1 MSDADSSPPSL
12 FLRQPL
18 VRRFLYFAFT
28 TCGVGCAATIEPY
41 DAAPP
46 SRPNAP
52 RSVVATRI
60 SAATIAGTEYFSSTR
75 LRVSWTAPESGVVPR
90 YEVSWSEAGSQSRS
104 LRVVTTTTIDLS
116 DLASGTAY
124 RIDVAPC
131 SAVNC
136 STSDTA
142 STAAQT
148 PAEVWHMQ
156 GAGSSIAGLTRI
168 VSDGNVKIHVL
179 RYGTGSAST
188 GRLLM
193 YYGPMQQ
200 AAKGLAVA
208 TTATAANYLSFDS
221 RAGSAGLV
229 SPPSAA
235 TLVREVAT
243 GQGVPLAANLGA
255 RIRLF
260 FEAAGADGRTRIMS
274 LDSQDGYTGFDFNSG
289 ASAVCATQADY
300 STDGGCAP
308 TIAIGVD
315 GDAVAPNAR
324 IPNARQFKIGVPTM
338 TDWRWDGAAGT
349 FMVFT
354 TDLVAGCSTVQPNQG
369 YAMWTGSAWQVQYLA
384 NGCPKLFQS
393 MQAAHPLHLGGT
405 RFKMYYGDPSDQ
417 TGRVTG
423 SNLPFLGPK
432 KVIYANGARSG
443 DPNRV
448 DFEDWDATSAG
459 RRLVFLWPSG
469 SQLNATALGYI
480 DDFSI
485 VMPTGAPDLQVLYLA
500 ITDGTV
506 APFTSAAVLI
516 NP

>member
-1 MSDADSSPPSL
+1 MSNGHQPALAVYPRDFVHRFFFALTLGSL
-12 FLRQPL
+12 
-18 VRRFLYFAFT
+18 A
-28 TCGVGCAATIEPY
+28 CAATIEPF
-41 DAAPP
+41 DGAPA
-46 SRPNAP
+46 RPNAP
-52 RSVVATRI
+52 RSVVAARI
-60 SAATIAGTEYFSSTR
+60 SASSIGGTEYFSSTQ
-75 LRVSWTAPESGVVPR
+75 LRVSWSAPESGAVPR
-90 YEVSWSEAGSQSRS
+90 YEVSWGEAASPSRS
-104 LRVVTTTTIDLS
+104 SRVVTATTL
-116 DLASGTAY
+116 DLADLAAGTAY

-131 SAVNC
+131 SAINC
-136 STSDTA
+136 STSDTTSIA
-142 STAAQT
+142 TQT
-148 PAEVWHMQ
+148 PAEVWQMQ
-156 GAGSSIAGLTRI
+156 GSGSSIAGLTRI

-179 RYGTGSAST
+179 RYGIGSASA
-188 GRLLM
+188 GRMLM

-200 AAKGLAVA
+200 TAKGLAVA
-208 TTATAANYLSFDS
+208 TTATTANYLNFDS

-243 GQGVPLAANLGA
+243 GQGVPLAANMGG

-274 LDSQDGYTGFDFNSG
+274 LDSQDGYTGFDFNGG
-289 ASAVCATQADY
+289 ASGVCATQADY
-300 STDGGCAP
+300 ATGGGCAP

-315 GDAVAPNAR
+315 GDATAPNAR

-354 TDLVAGCSTVQPNQG
+354 TDLVTGCSTAQPNQG
-369 YAMWTGSAWQVQYLA
+369 YAVWSGNAWQVQYQT
-384 NGCPKLFQS
+384 NGCPKLFPS

-417 TGRVTG
+417 AGRVAG

-448 DFEDWDATSAG
+448 DFEDWDPPSAG
-459 RRLVFLWPSG
+459 RRLVFLWPNG
-469 SQLNATALGYI
+469 SPLNATAIGYI
-480 DDFSI
+480 DDFSV
-485 VMPTGAPDLQVLYLA
+485 VMPTGVSDVQVLYVA

-506 APFTSAAVLI
+506 APFASAAILI

>member
-1 MSDADSSPPSL
+1 MSWS
-12 FLRQPL
+12 
-18 VRRFLYFAFT
+18 
-28 TCGVGCAATIEPY
+28 
-41 DAAPP
+41 
-46 SRPNAP
+46 
-52 RSVVATRI
+52 
-60 SAATIAGTEYFSSTR
+60 
-75 LRVSWTAPESGVVPR
+75 APESGTVPR
-90 YEVSWSEAGSQSRS
+90 YEVSWSEAGSQFRS
-104 LRVVTTTTIDLS
+104 ARVVTATSVDLS

-131 SAVNC
+131 SASTC
-136 STSDTA
+136 STSDTT
-142 STAAQT
+142 SIAAQT
-148 PAEVWHMQ
+148 PGEVWQMQ
-156 GAGSSIAGLTRI
+156 GSGSSIAGLTRI
-168 VSDGNVKIHVL
+168 VADGNVKIHVL
-179 RYGTGSAST
+179 RYGTGSASA

-208 TTATAANYLSFDS
+208 TTATATNYLSFDS

-289 ASAVCATQADY
+289 TPAMCATQADY
-300 STDGGCAP
+300 STGGGCAP

-315 GDAVAPNAR
+315 GDATAPSPR
-324 IPNARQFKIGVPTM
+324 ISNARQFKIGVPTM

-354 TDLVAGCSTVQPNQG
+354 TDVVTGCSTVQPNQG
-369 YAMWTGSAWQVQYLA
+369 YAVWSGSVWQVQYQT

-393 MQAAHPLHLGGT
+393 MQAAHPLHMSDV

-417 TGRVTG
+417 TGRVAG

-443 DPNRV
+443 GPNRV
-448 DFEDWDATSAG
+448 DFEDWDPTSAG
-459 RRLVFLWPSG
+459 RRLVFLWPNG
-469 SQLNATALGYI
+469 SQLDPTTIGYI
-480 DDFSI
+480 DDFSV
-485 VMPTGAPDLQVLYLA
+485 VMPTGTPDVQVLYLA
-500 ITDGTV
+500 ITDGTI

>member
-1 MSDADSSPPSL
+1 L
-12 FLRQPL
+12 
-18 VRRFLYFAFT
+18 
-28 TCGVGCAATIEPY
+28 
-41 DAAPP
+41 
-46 SRPNAP
+46 
-52 RSVVATRI
+52 
-60 SAATIAGTEYFSSTR
+60 
-75 LRVSWTAPESGVVPR
+75 
-90 YEVSWSEAGSQSRS
+90 WSEAGSQFRNS
-104 LRVVTTTTIDLS
+104 RVVTAPTIDLT

-131 SAVNC
+131 SALTC

-142 STAAQT
+142 SIAAQT
-148 PAEVWHMQ
+148 PGEVWQMQ
-156 GAGSSIAGLTRI
+156 GSGSSITGLTRI
-168 VSDGNVKIHVL
+168 VPDGNVKIHVL
-179 RYGTGSAST
+179 RYGSGSASA

-193 YYGPMQQ
+193 YYGPIQQ

-208 TTATAANYLSFDS
+208 TTASATNYLSFDS
-221 RAGSAGLV
+221 RAGSAGLLN
-229 SPPSAA
+229 PPATA
-235 TLVREVAT
+235 TLVREIAT

-260 FEAAGADGRTRIMS
+260 FEAPGADGRTRIMS

-289 ASAVCATQADY
+289 ASTVCATQADY
-300 STDGGCAP
+300 STGGGCAP

-315 GDAVAPNAR
+315 GDATAASPR
-324 IPNARQFKIGVPTM
+324 ISNARQFKIGVPTM

-354 TDLVAGCSTVQPNQG
+354 TDQVPGCSTVQPNHG
-369 YAMWTGSAWQVQYLA
+369 YAVWSGSAWQVQYQA

-405 RFKMYYGDPSDQ
+405 RFKIYYGDPSDQ
-417 TGRVTG
+417 TGRVAG

-448 DFEDWDATSAG
+448 DFEDWDPTSAG
-459 RRLVFLWPSG
+459 RPLVFLWPNG
-469 SQLNATALGYI
+469 SPLNATALGYI
-480 DDFSI
+480 DDFSV
-485 VMPTGAPDLQVLYLA
+485 VMPTGVLELQVLYVA

-506 APFTSAAVLI
+506 APFASAAVLI